1 MVWLPFNGLFDKGE
15 CMTRTLRLVV
25 IGLLLLAA
33 VPALAQE
40 RQGRRGGQGF
50 GGGFGR
56 GGGGLGMGPAQ
67 LVGIEQVQKE
77 LELVDDQKQEI
88 AKITED
94 SRQGLGD
101 LFGGLRDL
109 PQEERQAKMRE
120 MREKME
126 ARNKETEEKINKVLL
141 AHQQKRLKEIALQVR
156 GIAALSDDAVAKELA
171 LSADQKDQIKKVT
184 EDADQA
190 RRDLFQNAGGDREG
204 LREKGQAIRTESEQK
219 ALAVLTADQKTKFE
233 DMKGKKFELDR
244 SALPGGGRGFGG
256 GGGGGRGRGG
266 NQ

>member
-1 MVWLPFNGLFDKGE
+1 
-15 CMTRTLRLVV
+15 MTRTLRLVV
-25 IGLLLLAA
+25 VGLLVLAA

-40 RQGRRGGQGF
+40 RQGRRGGF

-56 GGGGLGMGPAQ
+56 GGGIGAAQ
-67 LVGIEQVQKE
+67 LVAIEQVQKE

-88 AKITED
+88 AKITEE

-101 LFGGLRDL
+101 LGFGSLRDL
-109 PQEERQAKMRE
+109 PEDQRAEKMRE
-120 MREKME
+120 LRTKME

-141 AHQQKRLKEIALQVR
+141 PHQQKRLKEIALQVR
-156 GIAALSDDAVAKELA
+156 GIAALSDEAVAKELA
-171 LSADQKDQIKKVT
+171 LSADQKGQIEKIT
-184 EDADQA
+184 EDANQA
-190 RRDLFQNAGGDREG
+190 RQNLFQDAGGDREG
-204 LREKGQAIRTESEQK
+204 LREKGQAIRTEAEQK

-256 GGGGGRGRGG
+256 GGGGARRGG

>member
-1 MVWLPFNGLFDKGE
+1 MVCLPFNGLFDKGE

-25 IGLLLLAA
+25 VGLLVLAA

-40 RQGRRGGQGF
+40 RQGRRGGF

-56 GGGGLGMGPAQ
+56 GGGMGPAQ
-67 LVGIEQVQKE
+67 LVAIEQVQKE

-88 AKITED
+88 AKITDEA
-94 SRQGLGD
+94 RQGLGD
-101 LFGGLRDL
+101 LGFGSLRDL
-109 PQEERQAKMRE
+109 PEDQRAEKMRE
-120 MREKME
+120 LRTKME

-156 GIAALSDDAVAKELA
+156 GIAALSDEAVAKELA
-171 LSADQKDQIKKVT
+171 LSADQKGQIEKIT

-190 RRDLFQNAGGDREG
+190 RRNLFQDAGGDREG
-204 LREKGQAIRTESEQK
+204 LREKGQAIRTEAEQK

-256 GGGGGRGRGG
+256 GGGGARRGG